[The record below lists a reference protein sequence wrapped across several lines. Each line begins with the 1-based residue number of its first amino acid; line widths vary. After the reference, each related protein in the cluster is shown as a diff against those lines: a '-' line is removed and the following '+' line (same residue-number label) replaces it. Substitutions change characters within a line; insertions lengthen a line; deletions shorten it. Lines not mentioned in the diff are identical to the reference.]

1 MEEDI
6 KEIKEKGLVNYLI
19 DHTDNEVDEMVTQ
32 IFLSIVFKDYYN
44 KDIKELENL
53 IIEKLE
59 ELEDM

>member
-32 IFLSIVFKDYYN
+32 IFLSIVQWKN
-44 KDIKELENL
+44 SGLRNPEL
-53 IIEKLE
+53 KK
-59 ELEDM
+59 